1 MSTAIEIFTR
11 DLFAYNLS
19 LQIKAGYARAKPIG
33 GFSMN
38 VGFIG
43 TGTMGSLLIEA
54 LIASGALSPKQI
66 AISNR
71 TFAKAQA
78 LANRYSGMRAEYTN
92 AAAACGCDIVFLCV
106 KPLEFKK
113 VVDDLKATI
122 RPNQIV
128 VSITS
133 PVLISHLEG
142 ELDCKVAKVIPSIT
156 NYVWS
161 GASLCIYGETIDEND
176 MAQLEDLLSHIS
188 QPLRID
194 ESYTRIVSDISSC
207 GPAFMS
213 FLLEQ
218 FVDAAVEET
227 GISRDE
233 ALRVASAML
242 LGTGLLLT
250 EGGLTPAEVQER
262 VAVPGGITA
271 QALNLLRRETEG
283 VFNQLIRTTHAKFD
297 EDVVKV
303 STAFIGEE
311 VNGQ

>member
-1 MSTAIEIFTR
+1 
-11 DLFAYNLS
+11 
-19 LQIKAGYARAKPIG
+19 
-33 GFSMN
+33 MN

-54 LIASGALSPKQI
+54 FIASGALTPAQI

-78 LANRYSGMRAEYTN
+78 LADRYPGMKAEKTN
-92 AAAACGCDIVFLCV
+92 AGAACGCDIIFLCI
-106 KPLEFKK
+106 KPHEFKNA
-113 VVDDLKATI
+113 VDDLKPVI
-122 RPNQIV
+122 RPHQII

-142 ELDCKVAKVIPSIT
+142 ELDCKIAKVIPSIT
-156 NYVWS
+156 NFVWS
-161 GASLCIYGETIDEND
+161 GASLCIYGQTMQEEDK
-176 MAQLEDLLSHIS
+176 AQLESLLSHIS
-188 QPLRID
+188 EPLQID
-194 ESYTRIVSDISSC
+194 ESYTRIVSDLSSC
-207 GPAFMS
+207 GPAFIS

-218 FVDAAVEET
+218 FVEAAVNET
-227 GISRDE
+227 GIGREE

-250 EGGLTPAEVQER
+250 EGGLTPADVQER

-271 QALNLLRRETEG
+271 KALSLLRRETDG
-283 VFNQLIRTTHAKFD
+283 VFNQLIRTTHSKFK
-297 EDVVKV
+297 EDLKKV
-303 STAFIGEE
+303 SISFIGEE

>member
-1 MSTAIEIFTR
+1 
-11 DLFAYNLS
+11 
-19 LQIKAGYARAKPIG
+19 
-33 GFSMN
+33 MN

-54 LIASGALSPKQI
+54 FIASGALTPAQI

-78 LANRYSGMRAEYTN
+78 LADRYSGMRAEKTN
-92 AAAACGCDIVFLCV
+92 AGAACGCDIIFLCI
-106 KPLEFKK
+106 KPHEFKTA
-113 VVDDLKATI
+113 VDDLKPVI
-122 RPNQIV
+122 RPHQII

-142 ELDCKVAKVIPSIT
+142 ELDCKIAKVIPSIT

-161 GASLCIYGETIDEND
+161 GASLCIYGQTMQEEDKTK
-176 MAQLEDLLSHIS
+176 LESLLSHIS
-188 QPLRID
+188 EPLQID
-194 ESYTRIVSDISSC
+194 ESYTRIVSDLSSC
-207 GPAFMS
+207 GPAFIS

-218 FVDAAVEET
+218 FVDAAVDET
-227 GISRDE
+227 GIGRDE

-271 QALNLLRRETEG
+271 KALSLLQKETDG
-283 VFNQLIRTTHAKFD
+283 VFNQLIRTTHTKFK
-297 EDVVKV
+297 EDLKKV
-303 STAFIGEE
+303 SISFIGEE

>member
-1 MSTAIEIFTR
+1 
-11 DLFAYNLS
+11 
-19 LQIKAGYARAKPIG
+19 
-33 GFSMN
+33 MN

-54 LIASGALSPKQI
+54 LIASGALSPTQI
-66 AISNR
+66 AVSNR

-78 LANRYSGMRAEYTN
+78 LANRYSGMKAENTN
-92 AAAACGCDIVFLCV
+92 AAAACGSDIVFLCV

-113 VVDDLKATI
+113 AVDDIKSVI
-122 RPNQIV
+122 RPNQII

-142 ELDCKVAKVIPSIT
+142 ELDCKIAKVIPSIT
-156 NYVWS
+156 NHVWS
-161 GASLCIYGETIDEND
+161 GASLCIYGQTMNEQDKT
-176 MAQLEDLLSHIS
+176 QLEELLSHIS

-194 ESYTRIVSDISSC
+194 ESYTRIVSDLSSC
-207 GPAFMS
+207 GPAFIS

-227 GISRDE
+227 GIGRDE

-250 EGGLTPAEVQER
+250 EGGMTPAEVQDR

-271 QALNLLRRETEG
+271 KALNMLRRETDG
-283 VFNQLIRTTHAKFD
+283 VFNQLIRTTHDKFKEDLAK
-297 EDVVKV
+297 VT
-303 STAFIGEE
+303 SAFIGEE

>member
-1 MSTAIEIFTR
+1 
-11 DLFAYNLS
+11 
-19 LQIKAGYARAKPIG
+19 
-33 GFSMN
+33 MN

-54 LIASGALSPKQI
+54 LIASGALSPTQI
-66 AISNR
+66 AVSNR

-78 LANRYSGMRAEYTN
+78 LANRYSGMKAENTN
-92 AAAACGCDIVFLCV
+92 AAAACGSDIVFLCV

-113 VVDDLKATI
+113 AVDDIKSVI

-142 ELDCKVAKVIPSIT
+142 ELDCKIAKVIPSIT
-156 NYVWS
+156 NHVWS
-161 GASLCIYGETIDEND
+161 GASLCIYGQTMNEQDKT
-176 MAQLEDLLSHIS
+176 QLEELLSHIS

-194 ESYTRIVSDISSC
+194 ESYTRIVSDLSSC
-207 GPAFMS
+207 GPAFIS

-227 GISRDE
+227 GIGRDE

-250 EGGLTPAEVQER
+250 EGGMTPAEVQDR

-271 QALNLLRRETEG
+271 KALNMLRRETDG
-283 VFNQLIRTTHAKFD
+283 VFNQLIRTTHDKFK
-297 EDVVKV
+297 EDLAKV
-303 STAFIGEE
+303 SSAFIGEE

>member
-1 MSTAIEIFTR
+1 
-11 DLFAYNLS
+11 
-19 LQIKAGYARAKPIG
+19 
-33 GFSMN
+33 MN

-54 LIASGALSPKQI
+54 FIASCALTPEQV

-78 LANRYSGMRAEYTN
+78 LADRYSGMRAEKTN
-92 AAAACGCDIVFLCV
+92 ADAARGCDIIFLCI
-106 KPLEFKK
+106 KPHEFKK
-113 VVDDLKATI
+113 VVDDLKPVI
-122 RPNQIV
+122 RPHQIV

-142 ELDCKVAKVIPSIT
+142 ELDCKIAKVIPSIT

-161 GASLCIYGETIDEND
+161 GASLCIYGQTMQEEDK
-176 MAQLEDLLSHIS
+176 AQLESLLSHIS
-188 QPLRID
+188 EPLQID
-194 ESYTRIVSDISSC
+194 ESYTRIVSDLSSC
-207 GPAFMS
+207 GPAFIS

-218 FVDAAVEET
+218 FVDAAVDET
-227 GISRDE
+227 GIGREE

-250 EGGLTPAEVQER
+250 EGGLTPADVQER

-271 QALNLLRRETEG
+271 KALSLLRRETDG
-283 VFNQLIRTTHAKFD
+283 VFNQLIRTTHSKFK
-297 EDVVKV
+297 EDLKKV
-303 STAFIGEE
+303 SNSFIGEE

>member
-1 MSTAIEIFTR
+1 
-11 DLFAYNLS
+11 
-19 LQIKAGYARAKPIG
+19 
-33 GFSMN
+33 MN

-54 LIASGALSPKQI
+54 FIASGALSPAQI
-66 AISNR
+66 AVSNR

-78 LANRYSGMRAEYTN
+78 LASRYSGMRAEYTN
-92 AAAACGCDIVFLCV
+92 AGAACGCDIIFLCV

-113 VVDDLKATI
+113 VVDDLKPVI
-122 RPNQIV
+122 RPNQMV

-142 ELDCKVAKVIPSIT
+142 ELDCKIAKMIPSIT

-161 GASLCIYGETIDEND
+161 GASLCIYGQSVDEED
-176 MAQLEDLLSHIS
+176 KARLENLLSNIS
-188 QPLRID
+188 EPLRID
-194 ESYTRIVSDISSC
+194 ESYTRIVSDLSSC
-207 GPAFMS
+207 GPAFIS

-227 GISRDE
+227 GIGREE

-250 EGGLTPAEVQER
+250 EGGLTPADVQER

-271 QALNLLRRETEG
+271 KALNLLRQETDG
-283 VFNQLIRTTHAKFD
+283 IFNQLIRTTHDKFD
-297 EDVVKV
+297 EDVIKV

>member
-1 MSTAIEIFTR
+1 
-11 DLFAYNLS
+11 
-19 LQIKAGYARAKPIG
+19 
-33 GFSMN
+33 MN

-54 LIASGALSPKQI
+54 FIASGALSPAQI
-66 AISNR
+66 AVSNR

-78 LANRYSGMRAEYTN
+78 LASRYSGMRAEYTN
-92 AAAACGCDIVFLCV
+92 AGAACGCDIIFLCV

-113 VVDDLKATI
+113 VVDDLKPVI
-122 RPNQIV
+122 RPNQMV

-142 ELDCKVAKVIPSIT
+142 ELDCKIAKMIPSIT

-161 GASLCIYGETIDEND
+161 GASLCIYGQSIDEED
-176 MAQLEDLLSHIS
+176 KARLENLLSNIS
-188 QPLRID
+188 EPLRID
-194 ESYTRIVSDISSC
+194 ESYTRIVSDLSSC
-207 GPAFMS
+207 GPAFIS

-227 GISRDE
+227 GIGREE

-250 EGGLTPAEVQER
+250 EGGLTPADVQER

-271 QALNLLRRETEG
+271 KALNLLRQETDG
-283 VFNQLIRTTHAKFD
+283 IFNQLIRTTHDKFD
-297 EDVVKV
+297 EDVIKV

>member
-1 MSTAIEIFTR
+1 
-11 DLFAYNLS
+11 
-19 LQIKAGYARAKPIG
+19 
-33 GFSMN
+33 MN

-54 LIASGALSPKQI
+54 FIASGALTPSQI

-78 LANRYSGMRAEYTN
+78 LADRYSGMRAEKTN
-92 AAAACGCDIVFLCV
+92 AGAACGCDIIFLCI
-106 KPLEFKK
+106 KPHEFKK
-113 VVDDLKATI
+113 AVDDLKPVI
-122 RPNQIV
+122 RPHQII

-142 ELDCKVAKVIPSIT
+142 ELDCKIAKVIPSIT

-161 GASLCIYGETIDEND
+161 GASLCIYGQTMQEEDKT
-176 MAQLEDLLSHIS
+176 QLESLLSHIS
-188 QPLRID
+188 EPLQID
-194 ESYTRIVSDISSC
+194 ESYTRIVSDLSSC
-207 GPAFMS
+207 GPAFIS

-218 FVDAAVEET
+218 FVDAAVNET
-227 GISRDE
+227 GIGREE

-250 EGGLTPAEVQER
+250 EGGLTPADVQER

-271 QALNLLRRETEG
+271 KALSLLRRETDG
-283 VFNQLIRTTHAKFD
+283 VFNQLVRTTHSKFK
-297 EDVVKV
+297 EDLKKV
-303 STAFIGEE
+303 SASFIGEE

>member
-1 MSTAIEIFTR
+1 
-11 DLFAYNLS
+11 
-19 LQIKAGYARAKPIG
+19 
-33 GFSMN
+33 MN

-54 LIASGALSPKQI
+54 LIASGALSPTQI
-66 AISNR
+66 AVSNR

-78 LANRYSGMRAEYTN
+78 LAIRYSGMKAEFTN

-113 VVDDLKATI
+113 AVDDIKPVI
-122 RPNQIV
+122 RPDQIV

-142 ELDCKVAKVIPSIT
+142 ELDCKIAKVIPSIT
-156 NYVWS
+156 NHVWS
-161 GASLCIYGETIDEND
+161 GASLCIYGQSVDED
-176 MAQLEDLLSHIS
+176 DKTLLEDLLSHIS

-194 ESYTRIVSDISSC
+194 ESFTRIVSDLSSC
-207 GPAFMS
+207 GPAFIS

-227 GISRDE
+227 GIGREE

-250 EGGLTPAEVQER
+250 EGGMTPAEVQER

-271 QALNLLRRETEG
+271 KALNMLRRETDG
-283 VFNQLIRTTHAKFD
+283 VFNQLIRTTHDKFK
-297 EDVVKV
+297 EDLAKV
-303 STAFIGEE
+303 SSAFIGEE

>member
-1 MSTAIEIFTR
+1 
-11 DLFAYNLS
+11 
-19 LQIKAGYARAKPIG
+19 
-33 GFSMN
+33 MN

-54 LIASGALSPKQI
+54 LIASGALSPAQI
-66 AISNR
+66 AVSNR
-71 TFAKAQA
+71 TFAKAKA
-78 LANRYSGMRAEYTN
+78 LADRYTGMRAENTN
-92 AAAACGCDIVFLCV
+92 ANAAWGSDIIFLCI

-113 VVDDLKATI
+113 AVDDIKSVL

-142 ELDCKVAKVIPSIT
+142 ELDCKIAKVIPSIT
-156 NYVWS
+156 NHVWS
-161 GASLCIYGETIDEND
+161 GASLCIYGQTMDETDKE
-176 MAQLEDLLSHIS
+176 QLENLLSHIS

-194 ESYTRIVSDISSC
+194 ESYTRVVSDLSSC
-207 GPAFMS
+207 GPAFIS

-227 GISRDE
+227 GIGRDE

-250 EGGLTPAEVQER
+250 DGGMTPSEVQER

-271 QALNLLRRETEG
+271 KALSMLRRETDG
-283 VFNQLIRTTHAKFD
+283 VFNQLIRTTHAKYQ
-297 EDVVKV
+297 EDLAKV
-303 STAFIGEE
+303 SSAFIGEE

>member
-1 MSTAIEIFTR
+1 
-11 DLFAYNLS
+11 
-19 LQIKAGYARAKPIG
+19 
-33 GFSMN
+33 MN
-38 VGFIG
+38 IGFIG

-54 LIASGALSPKQI
+54 FIASGALLPTQI

-78 LANRYSGMRAEYTN
+78 LANRFSGLRAEYTN
-92 AAAACGCDIVFLCV
+92 AGAACGCDIIFLCI

-113 VVDDLKATI
+113 VVDDLKAVI

-142 ELDCKVAKVIPSIT
+142 ELDCRVAKVIPSIT
-156 NYVWS
+156 NFVWS
-161 GASLCIYGETIDEND
+161 GASLCIYGQTMQEEDK
-176 MAQLEDLLSHIS
+176 AKLEDLLAHIS
-188 QPLRID
+188 EPLRID
-194 ESYTRIVSDISSC
+194 ESYTRIVSDLSSC
-207 GPAFMS
+207 GPAFIS

-227 GISRDE
+227 GIGREE

-242 LGTGLLLT
+242 LGTGMLLN
-250 EGGLTPAEVQER
+250 EGGLTPADVQER

-271 QALNLLRRETEG
+271 KALNLLRRETDG
-283 VFNQLIRTTHAKFD
+283 VFNQLIRTTHAKFN
-297 EDVVKV
+297 EDLAKV
-303 STAFIGEE
+303 SSAFIGEE

>member
-1 MSTAIEIFTR
+1 MPLKRSDSGF
-11 DLFAYNLS
+11 
-19 LQIKAGYARAKPIG
+19 ARAKPIG

-54 LIASGALSPKQI
+54 FIASGALAPAQI
-66 AISNR
+66 AVSNR

-92 AAAACGCDIVFLCV
+92 AGAACGCDIVFLCV

-113 VVDDLKATI
+113 VVDDLKPVI
-122 RPNQIV
+122 RPGQMV

-142 ELDCKVAKVIPSIT
+142 ELDCKIAKMIPSIT

-161 GASLCIYGETIDEND
+161 GASLCIYGQSVNEEDKARLEN
-176 MAQLEDLLSHIS
+176 LLSNIS
-188 QPLRID
+188 EPLRID
-194 ESYTRIVSDISSC
+194 ESYTRIVSDLSSC
-207 GPAFMS
+207 GPAFIS

-218 FVDAAVEET
+218 FVDAAVQET
-227 GISRDE
+227 GIGRDE

-250 EGGLTPAEVQER
+250 EGGLTPADVQER

-271 QALNLLRRETEG
+271 KALNLLRRETDG
-283 VFNQLIRTTHAKFD
+283 VFNQLIRTTHDKFD
-297 EDVVKV
+297 EDVIKV

>member
-1 MSTAIEIFTR
+1 
-11 DLFAYNLS
+11 
-19 LQIKAGYARAKPIG
+19 
-33 GFSMN
+33 MN

-54 LIASGALSPKQI
+54 LIASGALSPTQI
-66 AISNR
+66 AVSNR

-78 LANRYSGMRAEYTN
+78 LANRYSGMKAEFTN

-113 VVDDLKATI
+113 AVDDIKPVI

-142 ELDCKVAKVIPSIT
+142 ELDCKIAKVIPSIT
-156 NYVWS
+156 NHVWS
-161 GASLCIYGETIDEND
+161 GASLCIYGQSVDED
-176 MAQLEDLLSHIS
+176 DKTLLEDLLSHIS

-194 ESYTRIVSDISSC
+194 ESFTRIVSDLSSC
-207 GPAFMS
+207 GPAFIS

-227 GISRDE
+227 GIGREE

-250 EGGLTPAEVQER
+250 EGGMTPAEVQER

-271 QALNLLRRETEG
+271 KALNMLRRETDG
-283 VFNQLIRTTHAKFD
+283 VFNQLIRTTHDKFK
-297 EDVVKV
+297 EDLAKV
-303 STAFIGEE
+303 SSAFIGEE